1 MLSEGVFI
9 LALDVF
15 FHLGYSRKVTMVMIR
30 LSRIGKKNHPTYRI
44 VVSDKQK
51 DMCAPYLEALG
62 TYDPH
67 TQPSTFVV
75 DKDRLLQWMKNGAQ
89 LSDTVHNLC
98 IVNKVIEGEKRN
110 MMHKKVKK
118 EGEETTTTPK
128 PETPPATQEKPKEE
142 VAAKPETPETE
153 KKEAAS

>member
-1 MLSEGVFI
+1 
-9 LALDVF
+9 
-15 FHLGYSRKVTMVMIR
+15 MIR

-51 DMCAPYLEALG
+51 DMRAPYLEALG

-75 DKDRLLQWMKNGAQ
+75 DKDRLLHWMKNGAQ

-110 MMHKKVKK
+110 MMHKKVEK
-118 EGEETTTTPK
+118 EEGAEQQEAQ
-128 PETPPATQEKPKEE
+128 PEASAETQEKPKEE
-142 VAAKPETPETE
+142 TPKETTPKAEPEKP
-153 KKEAAS
+153 KESAS